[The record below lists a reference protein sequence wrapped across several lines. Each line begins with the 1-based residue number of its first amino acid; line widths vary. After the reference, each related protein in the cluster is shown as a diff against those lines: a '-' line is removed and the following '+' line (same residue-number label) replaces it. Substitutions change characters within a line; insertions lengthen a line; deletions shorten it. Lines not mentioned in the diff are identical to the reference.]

1 MHGGRRGPCT
11 ISIGLQKA
19 QGVRKRIKKNRSNL
33 VDKRSTLTSLKQSS
47 MQLWSL
53 KAASSPV
60 SGMGVTVARVC
71 ATARILARFCMH
83 HADVDM
89 RVWRAPCVSPGSL
102 LLFISSIHAAETQLE
117 LAFHRPRARIAAR
130 RVVGDAQASPFASQM
145 YSVCCSR
152 WSVAALSELERC
164 VKPVSVMMGVYR
176 CVPDVCSASDSRGPV
191 RYRRRAI
198 NDILLHSTRR
208 RTQKR
213 EKVGRPG
220 LQHVRGEWSGVCVL
234 RFVSTLRVVG
244 VSIAQC
250 AFS

>member
-71 ATARILARFCMH
+71 ATARTLAPFCIH
-83 HADVDM
+83 HAHVDM
-89 RVWRAPCVSPGSL
+89 RVWRAPCVCSDHL
-102 LLFISSIHAAETQLE
+102 LPLISSIHAAETQLE
-117 LAFHRPRARIAAR
+117 LAFHRPRAHIAAQ

-145 YSVCCSR
+145 CSVCCSR

-164 VKPVSVMMGVYR
+164 VKPVSVRMGVCR
-176 CVPDVCSASDSRGPV
+176 CVLDVCSVSDSREPV

-198 NDILLHSTRR
+198 RGTLTVTLL
-208 RTQKR
+208 
-213 EKVGRPG
+213 
-220 LQHVRGEWSGVCVL
+220 LQH
-234 RFVSTLRVVG
+234 
-244 VSIAQC
+244 
-250 AFS
+250 

>member
-1 MHGGRRGPCT
+1 M
-11 ISIGLQKA
+11 L
-19 QGVRKRIKKNRSNL
+19 
-33 VDKRSTLTSLKQSS
+33 SLR
-47 MQLWSL
+47 
-53 KAASSPV
+53 AASSPL

-71 ATARILARFCMH
+71 ATARTLAPFCIH
-83 HADVDM
+83 HAHVDM
-89 RVWRAPCVSPGSL
+89 RVWRAPCVCSDHL
-102 LLFISSIHAAETQLE
+102 LPLISSIHAAETQLE

-145 YSVCCSR
+145 HSVCCSR

-220 LQHVRGEWSGVCVL
+220 LQHV
-234 RFVSTLRVVG
+234 FY
-244 VSIAQC
+244 
-250 AFS
+250 